1 MKGQK
6 EDQAAKIK
14 GYRSKVM
21 GAEAPKMGFVNEG
34 DPTHGVDSG
43 PDRTNAGTVT
53 KQAADG
59 SGYKGYDEA
68 AWKY

>member
-6 EDQAAKIK
+6 ENQAAKIQAYK
-14 GYRSKVM
+14 SKVM
-21 GAEAPKMGFVNEG
+21 GAKAPKMGFVNEG
-34 DPTHGVDSG
+34 DPTHGVTSG
-43 PDRTNAGTVT
+43 PDRTNAGSVT